1 MPSSYALGDHFER
14 FVRKQ
19 VAGGRYATASE
30 VIREALRLLEER
42 EQHRQAAIDV
52 LRAEIQKGLRSG
64 EAIQADEVLGRLQRK
79 YGATS
84 RRRRE

>member
-30 VIREALRLLEER
+30 VIREALLRVDSGWEWPENRLKLAIYLIVCSPEFAV
-42 EQHRQAAIDV
+42 QH
-52 LRAEIQKGLRSG
+52 
-64 EAIQADEVLGRLQRK
+64 
-79 YGATS
+79 
-84 RRRRE
+84 